1 MIETQIEPF
10 ENKYPLLNV
19 AALKHLILQD
29 EPFLAISPRYVNDGH
44 GGGNFKD
51 VNKGVVIVNEEKV
64 KILGFLQADCRLSMS
79 LDAKSFYGDVSGDR
93 ARLRRRLEA
102 AEAGV
107 RSNSALR

>member
-1 MIETQIEPF
+1 MLQIYSPFSRIIDGAKIWILGKMRFYYLKMIETQIEPF

-64 KILGFLQADCRLSMS
+64 KILGSI
-79 LDAKSFYGDVSGDR
+79 
-93 ARLRRRLEA
+93 
-102 AEAGV
+102 
-107 RSNSALR
+107 